1 MNKDNKENGS
11 VKIIDSY
18 LSKDSKELVLTLEN
32 TNTESV
38 NLGKKAV
45 AVIKIDR
52 ISFWAKMQ

>member
-18 LSKDSKELVLTLEN
+18 LTKNDKELVLTLQN
-32 TNTESV
+32 TNPESY

-45 AVIKIDR
+45 AVIKVDR
-52 ISFWAKMQ
+52 ISSWAEF